1 MLDSIDIFTYL
12 WHTFYGR
19 MILYAIAMADYD
31 QEDPVACKKQI
42 KTKDGMES
50 LALYHSSVG
59 R

>member
-1 MLDSIDIFTYL
+1 
-12 WHTFYGR
+12 